1 MGTAAEMKGK
11 RVTFFINNKPV
22 SGVIKGFR
30 VPGYIVEGKGIPKD
44 TRLPAMA
51 MKYLRVEG

>member
-11 RVTFFINNKPV
+11 TVTFFLDNKPV
-22 SGVIKGFR
+22 KGIIKGFK
-30 VPGYIVEGKGIPKD
+30 VPGYVVEGKGIPKD

-51 MKYLRVEG
+51 IKYLRVED

>member
-11 RVTFFINNKPV
+11 KVTFFINNKPV
-22 SGVIKGFR
+22 VGTIKGFKL
-30 VPGYIVEGKGIPKD
+30 PGFIVEGKGIPKD

-51 MKYLRVEG
+51 IKYLRVED